1 MNIQQRR
8 RNFKIVFLISI
19 VLVIAG
25 VLAKWIL
32 GPIAIHAVV
41 YKNMEITEGTMAY
54 DTWVGTTRSSKWH
67 FWETE
72 KNNHPI
78 IVIYYYFQ
86 YEPPQ
91 NLVFSKYYIWNVENP
106 DEIKAGKKPRVTQ
119 FGPYVYREHRIK
131 EDIARIG
138 YDKISSNSST

>member
-8 RNFKIVFLISI
+8 RNFKIIFLISI

-54 DTWVGTTRSSKWH
+54 DTWVGTTRSSKRH
-67 FWETE
+67 L
-72 KNNHPI
+72 I
-78 IVIYYYFQ
+78 
-86 YEPPQ
+86 
-91 NLVFSKYYIWNVENP
+91 
-106 DEIKAGKKPRVTQ
+106 
-119 FGPYVYREHRIK
+119 
-131 EDIARIG
+131 
-138 YDKISSNSST
+138 